1 MRLPSLTSHSSLNQA
16 RASDRVPSDHAAIT
30 RRVAGDPGG
39 SSSIPTTRV
48 MTGSRLTVA
57 SELPSRWPRTH
68 RLEGRDAPCAEV
80 EHHQWTRRGEAQAA
94 LGRRARR
101 IFAGLLGGD
110 LVAFGDLALEAL
122 ELFDERPQPLGALRR
137 VVGASDGGGV

>member
-1 MRLPSLTSHSSLNQA
+1 
-16 RASDRVPSDHAAIT
+16 
-30 RRVAGDPGG
+30 
-39 SSSIPTTRV
+39 
-48 MTGSRLTVA
+48 
-57 SELPSRWPRTH
+57 
-68 RLEGRDAPCAEV
+68 
-80 EHHQWTRRGEAQAA
+80 